1 MSIETQMAGYHQAAR
16 PVVCPHLGAPGVVA
30 GSRRQNAPHQ
40 GREGALTE
48 REFQLLQ
55 FLLDHPERYFTSAQ
69 ILSQAWADP
78 ALLPEEVRNHVRRLR
93 KKLHRA

>member
-1 MSIETQMAGYHQAAR
+1 
-16 PVVCPHLGAPGVVA
+16 
-30 GSRRQNAPHQ
+30 
-40 GREGALTE
+40 
-48 REFQLLQ
+48 LQ